1 MEQIISNIPEAPV
14 KYADVEFNE
23 KNEPHS
29 SLFNDVY
36 FSDCGGADETRHVFI
51 NGCNIGNRLT
61 EAAANLSGK
70 RDTYV
75 IGETGFGTGL
85 NLLVTM
91 KCHSELREKLSANTS
106 NALIMPRLNFISV
119 EKYPLHIDDMKKA
132 HSHFPQFSEESS
144 ILLESLKKKPLHTGL
159 NTLELTPW
167 ITVYLLIGDISEC
180 YGNLSISQPV
190 DSWYLDGFNPESN
203 TDMWSYDNMKLLVN
217 LSHPGTNLA
226 TFTVCRQVK
235 DNLKAAGFTLIKKAG
250 FGRKREMLTGFLD

>member
-1 MEQIISNIPEAPV
+1 MKQIISNIPAAPV
-14 KYADVEFNE
+14 NYANVVFNE
-23 KNEPHS
+23 NNEPHS
-29 SLFNDVY
+29 SLFDDVY

-51 NGCNIGNRLT
+51 NGCNLENRLI
-61 EAAANLSGK
+61 EASTNLSGK

-91 KCHSELREKLSANTS
+91 KCYSELKEKISANTS
-106 NALIMPRLNFISV
+106 DTLTLPRLNFISV
-119 EKYPLHIDDMKKA
+119 EKYPLRLSDMKKA
-132 HSHFPQFSEESS
+132 HSHFPQLSEESA
-144 ILLESLKKKPLHTGL
+144 LLIESLEKQPLHTGL
-159 NTLELTPW
+159 NTFELTPW
-167 ITVYLLIGDISEC
+167 ITIYLLIGDISEC
-180 YGNLSISQPV
+180 YGNLSISQSV

-203 TDMWSYDNMKLLVN
+203 TDMWSYDNMKLLVK
-217 LSHPGTNLA
+217 LSHTGTNLA